1 MYVPPAFK
9 DDDAASLR
17 AMIRQSRLAN
27 LITATASGL
36 IATPLPLLLDESI
49 GEHGLL
55 LGHMAKANPHW
66 SSPPIGEA
74 LVIFM
79 GPDAYVSP
87 SFYKTKAETGTVV
100 PTWNYV
106 TVHAYGAVEF
116 FDDPERLLRAV
127 SRLTDQHE
135 GERPAPWKVSDAPDA
150 YVQSQLRGIVGV
162 EITITRLEGKRKLS
176 QNRNAADRAGAV
188 SGLRDSSRES
198 DRKVA
203 TLMDVVPT

>member
-9 DDDAASLR
+9 DDDTSSLR

-27 LITATASGL
+27 LITTTASGL
-36 IATPLPLLLDESI
+36 MATPLPLLLDDSV

-55 LGHMAKANPHW
+55 LGHMAKANPQW
-66 SSPPIGEA
+66 SSPVIGEA

-87 SFYKTKAETGTVV
+87 SFYQTKAETGKVV

-106 TVHAYGAVEF
+106 TVHAYGSVEF
-116 FDDPERLLRAV
+116 FDDPARLLKAV
-127 SRLTDQHE
+127 ERLTDRHE
-135 GERPAPWKVSDAPDA
+135 GDRPAPWKVSDATDA

-176 QNRNAADRAGAV
+176 QNRNAADQAGV
-188 SGLRDSSRES
+188 IEGLGKSPSGLDQT
-198 DRKVA
+198 VA
-203 TLMDVVPT
+203 TLMKAT